1 MEKKKGMKAR
11 KKKTGI
17 LEDPKFVQAHIK
29 QFNQDSF

>member
-17 LEDPKFVQAHIK
+17 LEDPKFVQDIK